1 MDFFRDLKENLD
13 KNNTLSKIT
22 DGISE
27 FIGDL
32 AEALQKERIVEKDI
46 DIVTQIAN
54 TNKLSIASENEIYQ
68 ERKNVLQ
75 EYANSTKDE
84 GNLYFVFNKV
94 KNEEKYR
101 VWTVDSNGV
110 TQNEVSKNDL
120 PNDISVNSVMR
131 MNNEKFILDS
141 EATKVVTNEIRNR
154 ANKIIENQNQKI
166 QEYKKEGHT
175 YLVTEDINGRIFLWD
190 STEKPKFEI
199 EDVNFPEELKDKAK
213 EGNSFLYKDGAYTY
227 IL

>member
-27 FIGDL
+27 FIGGL
-32 AEALQKERIVEKDI
+32 AEALQKEGIIGKDV

-94 KNEEKYR
+94 KNEDEYR
-101 VWTVDSNGV
+101 IWTIDSNGV
-110 TQNEVSKNDL
+110 TQNEVRKNDL
-120 PNDISVNSVMR
+120 PNDISVNSAMR
-131 MNNEKFILDS
+131 MNNGKFILDS

-154 ANKIIENQNQKI
+154 ANKIIEEQNKKI

-213 EGNSFLYKDGAYTY
+213 EANSFLYKDGTYTY
-227 IL
+227 IS